1 MFNARLMEYCKFL
14 RSLAETTWRLLIGMW
29 KLTRFPQPAITIF
42 GSARTQ
48 PGTPCAQTARE
59 LAKMLASSGFSII
72 TGGGPGIMEAANEG
86 AMECLHECDI
96 DDKKCRTRLVSAGI
110 SLVRL
115 NKEKANQY
123 VQENIVMAHF
133 FARKWLLVRYSVGFV
148 VFPGGFG
155 TMDELFEIT
164 TLVQCSRMKKIPIVL
179 VSRYY
184 WGPLV
189 EWIDSRMFAEDMINA
204 EDKDIITIVDTA
216 QEAFQIINSQCRKKD
231 ESHTYD
237 PEAKR

>member
-1 MFNARLMEYCKFL
+1 MLSARFKEYFKFL
-14 RSLAETTWRLLIGMW
+14 RSLSETTWRLLVGMW

-42 GSARTQ
+42 GSARIQ
-48 PGTPCAQTARE
+48 SGSPFAQTTRE
-59 LAKMLASSGFSII
+59 LAKMLAVRGFSII

-86 AMECLHECDI
+86 AMDSISECDLN
-96 DDKKCRTRLVSAGI
+96 DKACRNRLLSVGI

-115 NKEKANQY
+115 NKEKANPY

-155 TMDELFEIT
+155 TLDELFEIT

-179 VSRYY
+179 VCRDY
-184 WGPLV
+184 WGPLM
-189 EWIDSRMFAEDMINA
+189 EWIDSRMLAAEMISK
-204 EDKDIITIVDTA
+204 EDKDIISVVDTA
-216 QEAFQIINSQCRKKD
+216 QEAYEIIYSFCRKACQ
-231 ESHTYD
+231 SNSYD
-237 PEAKR
+237 ADFKH